1 MYTYVIHC
9 WNGCTDMFYYC
20 VIFVILNLKKE
31 KRKKKRFSLQ
41 SSFPREIASLCQAK
55 IPASNLLFGDDTD
68 RLVKSAREQFGAPQ
82 HRGGAH
88 SSHRYRRGGSGLRS
102 HSEHRFP
109 APSSKLWHICLRHWR
124 GTLYLR
130 AAVHRRGQCPPKGL
144 GTNNYDCRSNLAP
157 KHACKDKAH
166 PHWVKK
172 KKRVPSR
179 FKRFWFYLSWRK
191 QNGQL

>member
-1 MYTYVIHC
+1 MQGKYLSVKYFVQLFVWMSVWMYLFVYYVCITWAC
-9 WNGCTDMFYYC
+9 
-20 VIFVILNLKKE
+20 IFVYVCYSLLERVYWYVLLLCYICYIELKKKKE
-31 KRKKKRFSLQ
+31 KKRFSLQ

-68 RLVKSAREQFGAPQ
+68 RLVKSAREQFGAAQ

-130 AAVHRRGQCPPKGL
+130 TAVHWRGHA
-144 GTNNYDCRSNLAP
+144 AP
-157 KHACKDKAH
+157 
-166 PHWVKK
+166 
-172 KKRVPSR
+172 S
-179 FKRFWFYLSWRK
+179 KRFGY
-191 QNGQL
+191 